1 MSAIASVALAAISPV
16 IIPLIYG
23 AAFQDAV
30 RPTIILLVGSIPWG
44 GQIVARQ
51 CANALGFPGF
61 SSVGECV
68 GLAVTIIGLVL
79 FVPSYGIIGAA
90 VVSVVA
96 YAARFV
102 TTLLLLRK
110 EGVRHFVPGFDDVR
124 RLQGDL
130 KQAGGNFLRGARR
143 EL

>member
-1 MSAIASVALAAISPV
+1 MI
-16 IIPLIYG
+16 
-23 AAFQDAV
+23 
-30 RPTIILLVGSIPWG
+30 
-44 GQIVARQ
+44 
-51 CANALGFPGF
+51 
-61 SSVGECV
+61 

-90 VVSVVA
+90 GVSVVA